1 MEDQTEFISRFLPD
15 GTHVFVN
22 EAYCRYF
29 NKKREDII
37 GKKFNPQIPEQDQS
51 IVRQHFVSLTQ
62 DHPVAEVRH
71 RIIMPNGQVRWQRWS
86 DRAIFD
92 EKGNVVEYQSV
103 GRDVTDV
110 KQAEEALQLAYK
122 KLHLL
127 SSITRHD
134 ILNQVTALKV
144 QLELSKMET
153 TDQDRLEYIKNEET
167 VVDIISQQIEFTRDY
182 QDIGINAPQWFDV
195 KKIIE
200 NAIKTI
206 KLGPVDV
213 SIEFDKL
220 EIFADPL
227 LERVFFNLIE
237 NALRHGKKLTKII
250 FSYKESDD
258 NLILICKDDGGGIP
272 YNEKENIFNRK
283 FFKNTGFGLFL
294 SREIL
299 SITGLSIK
307 NRRTWERCTV

>member
-1 MEDQTEFISRFLPD
+1 
-15 GTHVFVN
+15 
-22 EAYCRYF
+22 
-29 NKKREDII
+29 
-37 GKKFNPQIPEQDQS
+37 
-51 IVRQHFVSLTQ
+51 
-62 DHPVAEVRH
+62 
-71 RIIMPNGQVRWQRWS
+71 
-86 DRAIFD
+86 
-92 EKGNVVEYQSV
+92 
-103 GRDVTDV
+103 
-110 KQAEEALQLAYK
+110 
-122 KLHLL
+122 
-127 SSITRHD
+127 
-134 ILNQVTALKV
+134 
-144 QLELSKMET
+144 
-153 TDQDRLEYIKNEET
+153 
-167 VVDIISQQIEFTRDY
+167 
-182 QDIGINAPQWFDV
+182 V

-250 FSYKESDD
+250 FSYKESND

-307 NRRTWERCTV
+307 ETGEPGKGARFEISIPHSAYRFRTIS